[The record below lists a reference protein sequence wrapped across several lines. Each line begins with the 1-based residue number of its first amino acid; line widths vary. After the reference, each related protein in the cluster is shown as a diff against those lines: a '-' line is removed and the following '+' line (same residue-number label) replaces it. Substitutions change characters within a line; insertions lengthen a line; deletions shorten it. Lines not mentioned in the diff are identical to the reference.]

1 MSPFMKS
8 LIKDVI
14 TTTAQVIALRMTAPP
29 ESESYALSVVPVKIG
44 GQKQIAEPEARK
56 VGFAR

>member
-14 TTTAQVIALRMTAPP
+14 TTTAQVIALRMSAPP

-44 GQKQIAEPEARK
+44 GQKQISEPQARK

>member
-14 TTTAQVIALRMTAPP
+14 TTTAQVIALRMTALP
-29 ESESYALSVVPVKIG
+29 EGDQYALSVVPAKIG
-44 GQKQIAEPEARK
+44 NQKQLAQPEARK
-56 VGFAR
+56 VGF